1 VAGVVGAAGLIFLLV
16 DEVTS
21 GGLTHFTTDAP
32 LEIDLPAGAERTI
45 YRDRAD
51 LSPRVSC
58 KVEEAG
64 TARPVPVRS
73 ATGFT
78 LTIGDE
84 ELSSISSF
92 EADEAGRYLVT
103 CSSQSARPV
112 EVVVGPR
119 IRVFR
124 SLGRVF
130 SAGAIVLVALCLS
143 AAIIAVT
150 AVKRHQRR
158 SSPFSGP

>member
-1 VAGVVGAAGLIFLLV
+1 MAGVAGAAGLIFLLV

-21 GGLTHFTTDAP
+21 AGLTLFPTDAP

-45 YRDRAD
+45 YRDLAD

-84 ELSSISSF
+84 ELSSIASF
-92 EADEAGRYLVT
+92 KADEARRYVVT
-103 CSSQSARPV
+103 CSSDSARPV
-112 EVVVGPR
+112 DVAVGPR

-124 SLGRVF
+124 SLGRIF
-130 SAGAIVLVALCLS
+130 GAGAVGLAALCLS

-150 AVKRHQRR
+150 AVKRHERR
-158 SSPFSGP
+158 SSPFSGT